1 MIYTNRFKQ
10 ILQIVL
16 EQGDAY
22 IPVDELARRLNISRR
37 TVFRELQNANL
48 KPYHLDMV
56 SRQGRGIRIEGDEKD
71 RRRLA
76 ADIATDLIPYVSKEE
91 RRKLLAFELL
101 RFPDVKKLVVY
112 GNMFSVS
119 ETTISNDLD
128 ALASWFEHY
137 HIELNRAHKNN
148 IRLLGKEE
156 DRRLAMS
163 AIIHD
168 TIGSK
173 EQAIDYL
180 DADALRHEVFEASQD
195 GILRLLNQDILDPVL
210 DLFTLERHE
219 LGLNQ
224 YAQSSYIGLIIHL
237 VVAVERIQKGE
248 AIESDPSLCETMRA
262 TPAMEQAK
270 AIAGRLESI
279 FDIEIPQAETVFIA
293 MHLSGAKN
301 VDPID
306 AFDDDQIVE
315 IANDFMNDFP
325 PRIASSLR
333 MDPRFIKGFITHLRP
348 TLIRLQRG
356 LPIYNP
362 LLETIQAQYGELYAQ
377 SAHAAAL
384 IGEKTGL
391 SISEA
396 EIAFMTM
403 HVGASLERRRF
414 EARQARIH
422 TAIVCASGVG
432 VSALLAARLQHV
444 FGTRLHLVT
453 LSLEQY
459 KTNAYDDLDLIIS
472 TFDLAQGM
480 VPVVKVNP
488 LLTQNDIDH
497 LRDVMKNLEYGAHA
511 DPDRD
516 GLEKL
521 RRVEQMTGAARAIVN
536 GLVFANVDPALDW
549 PALVAEAGLLAD
561 GSASE
566 VTSAL
571 LEREKIGSVMVPELG
586 FGLLH
591 AKTTGVKNAQVQFL
605 WPAQAQ
611 EFAAY
616 PGIRAVVVLL
626 MPADYASYHQKLLSS
641 VTTYMMETT
650 NLQQAV
656 FEREERRIQQA
667 LSAIYLELI
676 RADMA

>member
-119 ETTISNDLD
+119 ETTISNDL
-128 ALASWFEHY
+128 
-137 HIELNRAHKNN
+137 
-148 IRLLGKEE
+148 
-156 DRRLAMS
+156 
-163 AIIHD
+163 
-168 TIGSK
+168 
-173 EQAIDYL
+173 
-180 DADALRHEVFEASQD
+180 DALRHEVFEASQD

-422 TAIVCASGVG
+422 TAVVCASGVG

-459 KTNAYDDLDLIIS
+459 KTNAYDDLDLIVS

-521 RRVEQMTGAARAIVN
+521 RRARSSTDSCSPMSIRRWTGRRWSRRPACWRTAARA
-536 GLVFANVDPALDW
+536 
-549 PALVAEAGLLAD
+549 
-561 GSASE
+561 
-566 VTSAL
+566 
-571 LEREKIGSVMVPELG
+571 K
-586 FGLLH
+586 
-591 AKTTGVKNAQVQFL
+591 
-605 WPAQAQ
+605 
-611 EFAAY
+611 
-616 PGIRAVVVLL
+616 
-626 MPADYASYHQKLLSS
+626 
-641 VTTYMMETT
+641 
-650 NLQQAV
+650 
-656 FEREERRIQQA
+656 
-667 LSAIYLELI
+667 
-676 RADMA
+676 